1 MSKAVLVLD
10 EMPTECFKCKLCQF
24 AFDSDLF
31 EEGEAFCVVEGK
43 SVENNLDN
51 GSKPNW
57 CPLREL
63 PEKKQERDASE
74 YEFGI
79 LGKGFEQGWN
89 VCINEI
95 TGKTEGKND

>member
-1 MSKAVLVLD
+1 MTNAVLVLN
-10 EMPTECFKCKLCQF
+10 EMPTKCRKCPCRYIDQHGDAICKAKRRF
-24 AFDSDLF
+24 IDTGD
-31 EEGEAFCVVEGK
+31 
-43 SVENNLDN
+43 
-51 GSKPNW
+51 GSKHNW
-57 CPLREL
+57 CPLKGL

>member
-1 MSKAVLVLD
+1 MRCLQNVVSVLVD
-10 EMPTECFKCKLCQF
+10 IQTNMAKRRFIDTG
-24 AFDSDLF
+24 D
-31 EEGEAFCVVEGK
+31 
-43 SVENNLDN
+43 

-57 CPLREL
+57 CPLKGL
-63 PEKKQERDASE
+63 PEKKQERDVSE
-74 YEFGI
+74 QEFGI